1 MGASQAETIKYV
13 IHTRFEVEGIVE
25 KPDVIGAIFGQTE
38 GLFGPELELREL
50 QRSGRIGRIEIDL
63 ESKKDQT
70 KGTIQIPTSLD
81 RVSTAIIAASL
92 ESINRVGPCLAKLT
106 AEKIQDV
113 RDARRRV
120 IIDRSKKILRDW
132 TIEAIP
138 STDEV
143 YREVSEAL
151 RLARA
156 VKYGPENLSAG
167 PDVEN
172 SREILIVEGRAD
184 IINLLKNGIQNTIA
198 VEGTKIP
205 QTVIKLSREK
215 IATAF
220 LDGDRGGDLILKEL
234 LQVASIKSVARA
246 PKGKEVEDL
255 TPSEIA
261 AALKKRV
268 SIDKIPKDTGKKKR
282 KRGKVLVPKQIV
294 SSIEELKGTLEALLF
309 NEKMKQL
316 ERLPVSELAEKLGEI
331 EGVDA
336 VVFDGVITQRLVDV
350 ADENKIKLL
359 VAARVSDVVKQPLN
373 VTTLAFTDIKN

>member
-1 MGASQAETIKYV
+1 
-13 IHTRFEVEGIVE
+13 
-25 KPDVIGAIFGQTE
+25 
-38 GLFGPELELREL
+38 
-50 QRSGRIGRIEIDL
+50 
-63 ESKKDQT
+63 
-70 KGTIQIPTSLD
+70 
-81 RVSTAIIAASL
+81 
-92 ESINRVGPCLAKLT
+92 
-106 AEKIQDV
+106 
-113 RDARRRV
+113 
-120 IIDRSKKILRDW
+120 
-132 TIEAIP
+132 
-138 STDEV
+138 
-143 YREVSEAL
+143 
-151 RLARA
+151 
-156 VKYGPENLSAG
+156 
-167 PDVEN
+167 
-172 SREILIVEGRAD
+172 
-184 IINLLKNGIQNTIA
+184 LKNGIQNTIA

-255 TPSEIA
+255 TPSEIT

-350 ADENKIKLL
+350 ADEKKIKLL

>member
-1 MGASQAETIKYV
+1 
-13 IHTRFEVEGIVE
+13 
-25 KPDVIGAIFGQTE
+25 
-38 GLFGPELELREL
+38 LREL

-63 ESKKDQT
+63 ESKNDQT

-172 SREILIVEGRAD
+172 SR
-184 IINLLKNGIQNTIA
+184 
-198 VEGTKIP
+198 
-205 QTVIKLSREK
+205 
-215 IATAF
+215 
-220 LDGDRGGDLILKEL
+220 
-234 LQVASIKSVARA
+234 
-246 PKGKEVEDL
+246 
-255 TPSEIA
+255 
-261 AALKKRV
+261 
-268 SIDKIPKDTGKKKR
+268 
-282 KRGKVLVPKQIV
+282 
-294 SSIEELKGTLEALLF
+294 
-309 NEKMKQL
+309 
-316 ERLPVSELAEKLGEI
+316 
-331 EGVDA
+331 
-336 VVFDGVITQRLVDV
+336 
-350 ADENKIKLL
+350 
-359 VAARVSDVVKQPLN
+359 
-373 VTTLAFTDIKN
+373 